1 LIIIAGWAAGFAIGG
16 FIAWEIGFEFAVD
29 YVYGALYGHDPGLLG
44 FIALVIISAQAG
56 AVAGFLGG
64 AATIS
69 QLWPA
74 TPLESEDSLPAADA
88 PENNSVVSS
97 RGSKATEAISGTGV

>member
-1 LIIIAGWAAGFAIGG
+1 MALILAWANRPLRWKQLLIIVAGWTAGFAIGG

-29 YVYGALYGHDPGLLG
+29 YVYGRLYGHDPGFLG
-44 FIALVIISAQAG
+44 FMALVIISSQAG

-64 AATIS
+64 AATVS

-74 TPLESEDSLPAADA
+74 RKNLLPQAD
-88 PENNSVVSS
+88 PGELLF
-97 RGSKATEAISGTGV
+97 E